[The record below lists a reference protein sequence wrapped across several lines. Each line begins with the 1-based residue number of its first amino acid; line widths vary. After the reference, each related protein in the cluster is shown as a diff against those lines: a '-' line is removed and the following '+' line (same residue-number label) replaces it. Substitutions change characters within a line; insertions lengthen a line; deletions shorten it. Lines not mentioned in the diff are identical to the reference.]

1 MAEVYRAT
9 LVGAEGFSRPVAIK
23 LMLPGLSAEPDFE
36 RMFLN
41 EARLA
46 ALLNHP
52 NVVSVIDFDR
62 DSEGRLFLV
71 MEMVDGIDLR
81 HLMDA
86 GRLPISVSA
95 YIMAKLLEALSYA
108 HQVQH
113 EGRPLGLVH
122 RDVTPHN
129 LLLSTD
135 GHVKLSDFGIAKAVE
150 RTSVTRTGML
160 KGKVSYMSP
169 EQIEGEPLDG
179 RSDLFTAGIVFWE
192 MLTGRSLF
200 RGDPATDRVVL
211 NRILIAP
218 IEAPTQVAPD
228 VPEPLSL
235 FCMRLLERERDDRYR
250 DAQAAL
256 TDLLDTGLVSPGGPL
271 DLKAQLKA
279 LPQREAPS
287 PGTAPVPADRSDTRQ
302 WSPLAA
308 DTTPSA
314 SWSAPTKADETAAVA
329 PHAAT
334 RPSTSHFDGAEL
346 QVERPSRLRFATAVL
361 ALLALGLGATLWVRQ
376 SPSAEVLALPEA
388 PAPHIAEQI
397 AVPIAPVER
406 VAEPALTPKP
416 QKTTRA
422 RPKSKVP
429 TRNRVEAQVAP
440 TLQPKVEPPKIEP
453 VPKAAAPTAQPGP
466 KPAAPV
472 PALAPAAPLGDGIL
486 APSFDDD

>member
-1 MAEVYRAT
+1 MAEVYHAT

-36 RMFLN
+36 KMFLN

-46 ALLNHP
+46 AALNHP

-62 DSEGRLFLV
+62 DAEGRLFLV

-81 HLMDA
+81 QLMDA
-86 GRLPISVSA
+86 GRLPVSVSA

-108 HQVQH
+108 HQVEH

-129 LLLSTD
+129 LLLSND

-150 RTSVTRTGML
+150 RTTITRTGML

-200 RGDPATDRVVL
+200 RGDTATDRVVL

-218 IEAPTQVAPD
+218 IEAPIEAAPD
-228 VPEPLSL
+228 VPEALSQV
-235 FCMRLLERERDDRYR
+235 CMRLLEREKDARYE

-256 TDLLDTGLVSPGGPL
+256 TDLLDTGLVSPRGPL

-279 LPQREAPS
+279 CPRGP
-287 PGTAPVPADRSDTRQ
+287 APVPAPIPADRSDTRQ
-302 WSPLAA
+302 WAPPPAA
-308 DTTPSA
+308 ATTPSA
-314 SWSAPTKADETAAVA
+314 SWSAPTHADQTAASPVGNT
-329 PHAAT
+329 AT
-334 RPSTSHFDGAEL
+334 RPSTSHFDGGEAYAEP
-346 QVERPSRLRFATAVL
+346 PSKLKFAAGLLAV
-361 ALLALGLGATLWVRQ
+361 LALGLGTALWVKK
-376 SPSAEVLALPEA
+376 SPSVQVQALPQAPKRATKA
-388 PAPHIAEQI
+388 PAAAPKEAIKAPSPHEA
-397 AVPIAPVER
+397 APK
-406 VAEPALTPKP
+406 AQNPKR
-416 QKTTRA
+416 RA
-422 RPKSKVP
+422 RMRPKSTSRRSPQPIV
-429 TRNRVEAQVAP
+429 TVESP
-440 TLQPKVEPPKIEP
+440 VEPKPIPQVK
-453 VPKAAAPTAQPGP
+453 PTA
-466 KPAAPV
+466 PASPE
-472 PALAPAAPLGDGIL
+472 PLGDDIM
-486 APSFDDD
+486 APSFEEE